1 MTNPLLASES
11 YILSE
16 LEINSTKLCLP
27 PPGWS
32 TDMNSLL
39 TKYALFSFD
48 FYWCNLCVYRL
59 AFISLWC
66 SQHGGFSS
74 IYNSLTFS
82 TMILS
87 MIWYSFNFGWFGF
100 PLKYS
105 FHKFSTFTFA
115 DGAQRNEKL
124 YVFSRFIYLN
134 LALHVPQLFQCFSVL
149 NTDYCSFS
157 GWNILL
163 VVDSKSRVDSEL
175 IRVVSVV
182 SNFLK
187 PKP

>member
-1 MTNPLLASES
+1 MIFSNLLLASES

-16 LEINSTKLCLP
+16 LEINSSKLCLP
-27 PPGWS
+27 WPGWS

-39 TKYALFSFD
+39 TKNANFCFD

-74 IYNSLTFS
+74 IYNSLTFA

-87 MIWYSFNFGWFGF
+87 DLIQFLLWMIRLSSEIFLSQIFNFY
-100 PLKYS
+100 L
-105 FHKFSTFTFA
+105 
-115 DGAQRNEKL
+115 QRNEKF

-134 LALHVPQLFQCFSVL
+134 LALHVSQLFQCFSVL

-157 GWNILL
+157 GWNVLV

>member
-1 MTNPLLASES
+1 MHVFP
-11 YILSE
+11 
-16 LEINSTKLCLP
+16 
-27 PPGWS
+27 
-32 TDMNSLL
+32 
-39 TKYALFSFD
+39 
-48 FYWCNLCVYRL
+48 
-59 AFISLWC
+59 
-66 SQHGGFSS
+66 
-74 IYNSLTFS
+74 LTFIDAICVFIGLLLYPFDAHNTVAFPLS
-82 TMILS
+82 TILWHS
-87 MIWYSFNFGWFGF
+87 QQWFCLIWYSFNFRWFGS

-134 LALHVPQLFQCFSVL
+134 LALHVSQLFQCFSVL